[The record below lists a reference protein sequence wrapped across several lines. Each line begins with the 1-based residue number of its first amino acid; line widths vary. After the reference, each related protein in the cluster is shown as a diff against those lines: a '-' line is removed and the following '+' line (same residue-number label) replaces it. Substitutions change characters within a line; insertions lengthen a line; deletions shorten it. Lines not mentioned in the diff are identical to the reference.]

1 MTGEAGGRIMLRQRH
16 TPTQE
21 GRFIPVLLDLFIYP
35 VSGIMKL
42 WHLLLHDAF
51 GLDDSMAWVL
61 SVFGLVIVVRGLIA
75 PFSLMQS
82 RSGRISA
89 ILRPKLK
96 ELEEHYR
103 TLTDK
108 TSVAEHAEKRQ
119 QLRAEHGHSAAAGCI
134 PPLIQ
139 LPVFI
144 GLYQFLLHMARPDEG
159 LDSVRHAPIGFLS
172 SAEVEAFLDG
182 HIFGVPLPAYIA
194 MGSEQFTQL
203 GTTRGEVLQVVL
215 PMLAIAIL
223 FTILNFRLSFH
234 RNNLTMDWDSKV
246 ARGLGKFLVVLFVLI
261 PVLLIWLALAG
272 PLPAAIVFYWVAN
285 NLWTLVQANTI
296 HRIIQRQLPL
306 NDEFIQYRDTAHA
319 AHQRRLQE
327 EKALKQQLRAARRDP
342 ELAAR
347 LAAEEQERA
356 AARAEEKAEKK
367 RLSKE
372 KTQARLEINREKRAR
387 KRAEKKTPTPGEG
400 SVSQAPA
407 SSTED
412 AGADRDVDQPG
423 A

>member
-1 MTGEAGGRIMLRQRH
+1 M
-16 TPTQE
+16 
-21 GRFIPVLLDLFIYP
+21 LLDLFVYP

-42 WHLLLHDAF
+42 WHLLLHVVF

-96 ELEEHYR
+96 ALDAEYHTR
-103 TLTDK
+103 ADK
-108 TSVAEHAEKRQ
+108 ESVAEHAEKRK
-119 QLRAEHGHSAAAGCI
+119 QLREDYGHSTAAGCI

-144 GLYQFLLHMARPDEG
+144 GLYQFLLRMARPAEG
-159 LDSVRHAPIGFLS
+159 LDSAQRSSIGFLS
-172 SAEVEAFLDG
+172 STEVEAFLDG

-194 MGSEQFTQL
+194 MSEEQFTQL
-203 GTTRGEVLQVVL
+203 GTTQGEVLQVVL
-215 PMLAIAIL
+215 PMLAVAIL

-246 ARGLGKFLVVLFVLI
+246 ARVLGKALVVLFVLI
-261 PVLLIWLALAG
+261 PFLLIWLALAG
-272 PLPAAIVFYWVAN
+272 PLPAAIIFYWVAN

-306 NDEFIQYRDTAHA
+306 DDEFIQHRDRARA
-319 AHQRRLQE
+319 AHEARVQE
-327 EKALKQQLRAARRDP
+327 EKELKQLARAARRDP
-342 ELAAR
+342 ELAAQ
-347 LAAEEQERA
+347 LAAKEKELQEARA
-356 AARAEEKAEKK
+356 AEKSENK
-367 RLSKE
+367 RLNKA
-372 KTQARLEINREKRAR
+372 KTRARLEMNREKRAQ
-387 KRAEKKTPTPGEG
+387 KRAGKQKPAHDGGPVPG
-400 SVSQAPA
+400 
-407 SSTED
+407 D
-412 AGADRDVDQPG
+412 AGQEGVAKPG
-423 A
+423 D